1 MHWHYRGLTWLGRA
15 RQAGGAPGCRLGFS
29 SPILFS
35 FYIYSSLI
43 ISLTNQFEISLLFQN
58 RTIIVAPSFG
68 DPNPQQEK
76 SQRRPAIV
84 IQVGVVEGCYTNVT
98 VVIGP
103 HKFTEVNIK

>member
-15 RQAGGAPGCRLGFS
+15 RQAGGAPACRLGFS

-43 ISLTNQFEISLLFQN
+43 ISLTNQFEISHFFQN
-58 RTIIVAPSFG
+58 RKFG